1 MTPGVP
7 IVADSASDDD
17 AWAVRA
23 REATVCRVRTECIA
37 VLSLRR
43 APVCWGA
50 AKGPDIAAG
59 RTGIIVIPAGS
70 GAVSRGASTAIPG
83 DDAPGRMYGP

>member
-7 IVADSASDDD
+7 IGADSASDDD

-23 REATVCRVRTECIA
+23 RAATIGPVRTECIA
-37 VLSLRR
+37 ILPRRR
-43 APVCWGA
+43 ATVSSGA
-50 AKGPDIAAG
+50 ATGPDIAAG
-59 RTGIIVIPAGS
+59 RTGIMVIPAGS

-83 DDAPGRMYGP
+83 NDAPGRMYGP